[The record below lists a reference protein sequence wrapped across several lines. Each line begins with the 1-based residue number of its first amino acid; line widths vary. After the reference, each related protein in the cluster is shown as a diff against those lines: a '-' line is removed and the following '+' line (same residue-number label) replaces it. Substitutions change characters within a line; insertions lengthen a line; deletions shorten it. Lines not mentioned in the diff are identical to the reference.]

1 MAVSM
6 DEGSVAVGRAKR
18 GETVEYLAILIL
30 GFLGF
35 LPVVLVTRLFRA
47 LLGRPFDASGEGR
60 SALGEALARASA
72 AASLAFS
79 R

>member
-6 DEGSVAVGRAKR
+6 DEGNVAVGRAKR